1 MKVNNSE
8 KIVWKQKCIPFD
20 YIAGIF
26 VGSSICIIFLQ
37 VIITGILLNYRGF
50 DDIIFLIIITP
61 LSLALPFYLVCKCG
75 KYFFILKVKGTI
87 FFIKP
92 KLLAF
97 TKRFDL
103 SEIKS
108 IEFLLTRARY
118 RYSPNIIGKDAKDDN
133 ILYLYLT
140 ISIKNRLGKFY
151 VFNVIRF
158 YRYKTTADT
167 PFLEKSYAVKDQF
180 INELEGLKRLFPNM
194 ISIQDEVQKEFEIY

>member
-8 KIVWKQKCIPFD
+8 KLVWKHKCIPFS
-20 YIAGIF
+20 YIARIF
-26 VGSSICIIFLQ
+26 RGSILCIIFLQ
-37 VIITGILLNYRGF
+37 VVITITLLDYRGF
-50 DDIIFLIIITP
+50 EDIIFLIILIP
-61 LSLALPFYLVCKCG
+61 VSLALPLFLLYSWG
-75 KYFFILKVKGTI
+75 KYFFILKVKGTK

-118 RYSPNIIGKDAKDDN
+118 RYSPNIIGKDAKDNN

-140 ISIKNRLGKFY
+140 ISLKNILGKFY
-151 VFNVIRF
+151 VFNVIRY

-167 PFLEKSYAVKDQF
+167 PFIDKSYVVKAQF
-180 INELEGLKRLFPNM
+180 INELEDLKRFFPD
-194 ISIQDEVQKEFEIY
+194 IVSIRDEVQKDFEIF

>member
-20 YIAGIF
+20 YSAGIF
-26 VGSSICIIFLQ
+26 VGSITCIIFLQ
-37 VIITGILLNYRGF
+37 AVIMIILLNYRGF

-61 LSLALPFYLVCKCG
+61 LSLALPFYLVCKWG
-75 KYFFILKVKGTI
+75 KYFFILKVKGSK

-97 TKRFDL
+97 TKKFDF

-108 IEFLLTRARY
+108 IEFLLTRARF
-118 RYSPNIIGKDAKDDN
+118 RYYPNVIGKDVKDNN

-140 ISIKNRLGKFY
+140 IIIKDMLENPYIFS
-151 VFNVIRF
+151 VIRF

-180 INELEGLKRLFPNM
+180 INELEGLKRLFPNV